1 MQAKQA
7 LLSPDGE
14 AAAQHHA
21 ARLCSGCRDRRSGL
35 LPHRTLPNEGMLA
48 IMQELYTTQL
58 TLPQINHRRI
68 IEREGCEPL
77 RCLPN
82 KWFPPFG
89 LDKLRNVIQAE
100 ATRTYPLLML
110 RDHENFGDT
119 YAQWGGS
126 MYTVITR
133 DILNIRAVLSGQFK
147 CRILR
152 PCLATVMLM
161 S

>member
-1 MQAKQA
+1 MFATII
-7 LLSPDGE
+7 
-14 AAAQHHA
+14 
-21 ARLCSGCRDRRSGL
+21 RLCD
-35 LPHRTLPNEGMLA
+35 
-48 IMQELYTTQL
+48 TQL
-58 TLPQINHRRI
+58 NLLQANHRCI
-68 IEREGCEPL
+68 IEREGCRPP

-133 DILNIRAVLSGQFK
+133 DTTNIRAILSGQFK
-147 CRILR
+147 CDITSA
-152 PCLATVMLM
+152 CLAMVMLM
-161 S
+161 FPQRSKSALVVTGV